1 MEQPFIV
8 YDSQIFDQQKF
19 GGISRYFCEIMS
31 NLQFN
36 YDIAVRY
43 TENHYLLNS
52 KIKRHGIY
60 IPHLFFKY
68 HQQKLYQSNAKLI
81 LKLMQKHAPFVYH
94 PTYYNPLFLKQI
106 GNNPF
111 VITVHDMTYE
121 KYPDL
126 FQDSTSIIQQKKE
139 IITKANHIIAISEHT
154 KKDIIETL
162 GISPQKIDV
171 IYHGCSLQSTISKP
185 NLHLPQR
192 YILFVGDRT
201 SYKNFQRLAE
211 AFSIIHQ
218 TDAHLH
224 LICAGK
230 PFSKAESELISRIG
244 IAPHTLQI
252 SVNDQ
257 HLKELYNRALLFVY
271 PSYYEGFGIPILE
284 AYTCNC
290 PVALSQASCFPEI
303 AENAAAYF
311 DPFSVS
317 SMAEAIKS
325 VIYDEAERT
334 RLILAGKERIKLYS
348 WEKATRQTELVYRKV
363 AKAVF

>member
-1 MEQPFIV
+1 
-8 YDSQIFDQQKF
+8 
-19 GGISRYFCEIMS
+19 
-31 NLQFN
+31 
-36 YDIAVRY
+36 
-43 TENHYLLNS
+43 
-52 KIKRHGIY
+52 
-60 IPHLFFKY
+60 
-68 HQQKLYQSNAKLI
+68 
-81 LKLMQKHAPFVYH
+81 MQKHAPFVYH

-126 FQDSTSIIQQKKE
+126 FQDSISIIQQKKE

-244 IAPHTLQI
+244 IASHTLRI

>member
-126 FQDSTSIIQQKKE
+126 FQDSISIIQQKKE

-244 IAPHTLQI
+244 IASHTLQI

-284 AYTCNC
+284 VYTCNC

-303 AENAAAYF
+303 AGNAAAYF

>member
-1 MEQPFIV
+1 M
-8 YDSQIFDQQKF
+8 
-19 GGISRYFCEIMS
+19 
-31 NLQFN
+31 L
-36 YDIAVRY
+36 
-43 TENHYLLNS
+43 T
-52 KIKRHGIY
+52 
-60 IPHLFFKY
+60 
-68 HQQKLYQSNAKLI
+68 
-81 LKLMQKHAPFVYH
+81 
-94 PTYYNPLFLKQI
+94 
-106 GNNPF
+106 
-111 VITVHDMTYE
+111 E

-126 FQDSTSIIQQKKE
+126 FQDSISIIQQKKE

-244 IAPHTLQI
+244 IVSHTLQI

>member
-126 FQDSTSIIQQKKE
+126 FQDSISIIQQKKE
-139 IITKANHIIAISEHT
+139 IITKANHIIANIPRKIS
-154 KKDIIETL
+154 
-162 GISPQKIDV
+162 
-171 IYHGCSLQSTISKP
+171 
-185 NLHLPQR
+185 
-192 YILFVGDRT
+192 
-201 SYKNFQRLAE
+201 
-211 AFSIIHQ
+211 
-218 TDAHLH
+218 
-224 LICAGK
+224 
-230 PFSKAESELISRIG
+230 
-244 IAPHTLQI
+244 
-252 SVNDQ
+252 
-257 HLKELYNRALLFVY
+257 
-271 PSYYEGFGIPILE
+271 
-284 AYTCNC
+284 
-290 PVALSQASCFPEI
+290 
-303 AENAAAYF
+303 
-311 DPFSVS
+311 
-317 SMAEAIKS
+317 
-325 VIYDEAERT
+325 
-334 RLILAGKERIKLYS
+334 
-348 WEKATRQTELVYRKV
+348 
-363 AKAVF
+363 

>member
-1 MEQPFIV
+1 M
-8 YDSQIFDQQKF
+8 
-19 GGISRYFCEIMS
+19 
-31 NLQFN
+31 
-36 YDIAVRY
+36 
-43 TENHYLLNS
+43 
-52 KIKRHGIY
+52 
-60 IPHLFFKY
+60 
-68 HQQKLYQSNAKLI
+68 
-81 LKLMQKHAPFVYH
+81 
-94 PTYYNPLFLKQI
+94 
-106 GNNPF
+106 
-111 VITVHDMTYE
+111 
-121 KYPDL
+121 
-126 FQDSTSIIQQKKE
+126 FQDSISIIQQKKE

-334 RLILAGKERIKLYS
+334 RLILAGKKGLNFTLGKGNPPNRTCLPESSKSSLLTIHFRI
-348 WEKATRQTELVYRKV
+348 EKALFNFSKKVRTGFTLFWKRCVLLISRKSST
-363 AKAVF
+363 KAAFQASSQLQRVEYHGRKYSLQDIFLFLLTKT